1 MRKINLSGKLSHK
14 EPIKKKV
21 DQPQSLVFNDVSL
34 DASIATTLDR
44 YGERNTDCIVKIPI
58 VGLLEIQQKIGY
70 YSGGAIRPFVISKTA
85 DTKGTEHLTVD
96 LAHINVC
103 LGGELYLGD
112 DDTFHVDLDGLK
124 SIDSSKFRIQGGART
139 SMNPFI
145 IQKEVYRK
153 DDKEKSVDLFANEF
167 ICFSKDNLPSEIEFI
182 FDKEGTPQKLVFEP
196 SEILE
201 QQAQIFGQVA
211 FDSSNRNQ
219 IFGTHSMVVIRTSGI
234 SSIYLKDYRDERE
247 DLEYYTFSF
256 NS

>member
-1 MRKINLSGKLSHK
+1 M
-14 EPIKKKV
+14 
-21 DQPQSLVFNDVSL
+21 
-34 DASIATTLDR
+34 
-44 YGERNTDCIVKIPI
+44 
-58 VGLLEIQQKIGY
+58 
-70 YSGGAIRPFVISKTA
+70 
-85 DTKGTEHLTVD
+85 
-96 LAHINVC
+96 
-103 LGGELYLGD
+103 
-112 DDTFHVDLDGLK
+112 K